1 MILDKDIMVAV
12 DRDGIEIKWNERTRQ
27 WEYPNGDLCIKLK
40 RKRICKV
47 CNKPRLDI
55 NGVENCDY
63 CLQSLTLCDFI
74 TDACCGHGIDDN
86 AYICLADGRRFILD
100 TVLYDKLQ
108 ELEKGDKDE

>member
-1 MILDKDIMVAV
+1 MGAV
-12 DRDGIEIKWNERTRQ
+12 DRDGIEIEWNKKTRQ

-63 CLQSLTLCDFI
+63 CLQSLTSCGFI
-74 TDACCGHGIDDN
+74 TDACCGHGTDED
-86 AYICLADGRRFILD
+86 AYISLADGRRFILD
-100 TVLYDKLQ
+100 SVYYKKLE
-108 ELEKGDKDE
+108 ELEELKKVIK